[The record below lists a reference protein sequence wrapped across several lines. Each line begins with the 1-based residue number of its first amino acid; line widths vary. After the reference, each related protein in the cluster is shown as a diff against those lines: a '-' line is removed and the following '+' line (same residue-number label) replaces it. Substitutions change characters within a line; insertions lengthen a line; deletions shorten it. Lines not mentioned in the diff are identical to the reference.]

1 MLQIAANWIEQE
13 IVDIAAAKE
22 AHLAENCAAPD
33 LSGDQAALMVKTHK
47 SNFALSL
54 TETMNQS
61 SCFFSRRQDICKKL
75 YQSLD
80 KIDEDRYDS
89 EAKVAKT
96 DKEVHGCC
104 DVKILIAVS

>member
-22 AHLAENCAAPD
+22 AHLADNCAAPD

-47 SNFALSL
+47 TNFAVSP
-54 TETMNQS
+54 TETRNQS
-61 SCFFSRRQDICKKL
+61 SCFFSRQQDICKKL